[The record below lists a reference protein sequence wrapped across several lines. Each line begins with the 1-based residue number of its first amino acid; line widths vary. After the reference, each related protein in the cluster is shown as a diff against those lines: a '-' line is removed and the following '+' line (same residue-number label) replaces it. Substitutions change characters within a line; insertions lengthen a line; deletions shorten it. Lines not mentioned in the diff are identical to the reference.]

1 MSQDALPSLS
11 QTTALIR
18 ARRSV
23 KPPDYESG
31 RPVPAELWH
40 ELLENAT
47 WAPTHGLTEP
57 WCFHVFEGGARE
69 RLADALQ
76 QAYREST
83 PEAEFRADK
92 FDKLAANPR
101 LAPLVIAVV
110 LERRG
115 GDKIPEIEEIE
126 AVACAV
132 QNLLLSATA
141 AGLASFWS
149 SPPVLDAAP
158 FKAWLGLGA
167 EDRCVGLIYLG
178 WPRAGSTPPRS
189 TRRPLAEKRVHH
201 HD

>member
-11 QTTALIR
+11 QTSALIR
-18 ARRSV
+18 ARRSI
-23 KPPDYESG
+23 KPTDCDTG
-31 RPVPAELWH
+31 RPVAPELWR

-47 WAPTHGLTEP
+47 WAPTHGMTEP
-57 WCFHVFEGGARE
+57 WRFHAFEGAARA
-69 RLADALQ
+69 RLGDALQ
-76 QAYREST
+76 QAYRETT

-101 LAPLVIAVV
+101 LAPLVVAVV

-115 GDKIPEIEEIE
+115 GAKIPEIEEVE

-132 QNLLLSATA
+132 QNLMLSATA

-149 SPPVLDAAP
+149 SPPVLDALP
-158 FKAWLGLGA
+158 FKAWLGLGN

-178 WPRAGSTPPRS
+178 WPRDGLTPARS
-189 TRRPLAEKRVHH
+189 SRQPLANKLVHH

>member
-11 QTTALIR
+11 QITALIR

-23 KPPDYESG
+23 KPPDYEGG
-31 RPVPAELWH
+31 RPVAAELWS

-57 WCFHVFEGGARE
+57 WRFHVFEGGARE

-76 QAYREST
+76 QAYRETT
-83 PEAEFRADK
+83 PEAEFRGDK

-101 LAPLVIAVV
+101 LAPLVVAIV
-110 LERRG
+110 LERSG
-115 GDKIPEIEEIE
+115 GAKVPEIEEVE

-158 FKAWLGLGA
+158 FKTWLGLAG

-178 WPRAGSTPPRS
+178 WPRVGSPPPRS
-189 TRRPLAEKRVHH
+189 SRRPLSEKLVRH

>member
-31 RPVPAELWH
+31 RPVPVELWH

-57 WCFHVFEGGARE
+57 WRFHVYEGAARE

-76 QAYREST
+76 QAYRAST

-110 LERRG
+110 FERRG
-115 GDKIPEIEEIE
+115 GDKIPETEEVE
-126 AVACAV
+126 AVSCAV

-158 FKAWLGLGA
+158 FKTWLGLAGQ
-167 EDRCVGLIYLG
+167 DRCVGLIYLG
-178 WPRAGSTPPRS
+178 WPRAGAAPPRS
-189 TRRPLAEKRVHH
+189 ARQALADKLVHH

>member
-1 MSQDALPSLS
+1 MSQDTLPDLS
-11 QTTALIR
+11 QITALIR

-23 KPPDYESG
+23 KPPDYEFE
-31 RPVPAELWH
+31 RPVAAELWRG
-40 ELLENAT
+40 LLENAI

-57 WCFHVFEGGARE
+57 WRFHVFEGAARR

-101 LAPLVIAVV
+101 LAPLVIAIV
-110 LERRG
+110 LERRSA
-115 GDKIPEIEEIE
+115 KVPEIEEIE

-149 SPPVLDAAP
+149 SPPVLDAP
-158 FKAWLGLGA
+158 HFQSWLGLA
-167 EDRCVGLIYLG
+167 ETDRCLGLIYLG
-178 WPRAGSTPPRS
+178 WPRAGLPLPRVG
-189 TRRPLAEKRVHH
+189 RRPLEEKLVHH